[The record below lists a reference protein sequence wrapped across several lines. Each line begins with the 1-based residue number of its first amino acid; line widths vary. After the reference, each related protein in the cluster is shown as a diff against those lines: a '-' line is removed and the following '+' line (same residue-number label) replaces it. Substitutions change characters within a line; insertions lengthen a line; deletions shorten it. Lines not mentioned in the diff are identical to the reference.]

1 MNIKRTKNLNI
12 FLNLIVLFI
21 LFFNILFLTAC
32 NNEINDP
39 LVPDY
44 DYTVFPED
52 LKGLIKDKK
61 IYFTS
66 IGQSKD
72 IDTFKII
79 VLDNLE
85 NFEYIL
91 DRDITINEIDDNSVV
106 FVFVGC
112 SVKALGESGTSI
124 EDELE
129 RTSNFMK
136 QLEKKKITMIG
147 LHTGGQARRG
157 STSNQFI
164 ESVFSNSSFNIFVES
179 GNFDGML
186 TSLSVENAIPCYQ
199 IINVTE
205 LINTMKLLSGDE

>member
-1 MNIKRTKNLNI
+1 M
-12 FLNLIVLFI
+12 
-21 LFFNILFLTAC
+21 
-32 NNEINDP
+32 
-39 LVPDY
+39 
-44 DYTVFPED
+44 
-52 LKGLIKDKK
+52 
-61 IYFTS
+61 
-66 IGQSKD
+66 
-72 IDTFKII
+72 
-79 VLDNLE
+79 
-85 NFEYIL
+85 
-91 DRDITINEIDDNSVV
+91 V

-186 TSLSVENAIPCYQ
+186 TSLSVENTIPCYQ